1 MKRKLGEVCT
11 FYSGTG
17 FPVAYQGKSEGELPF
32 YKVGDISSNV
42 MAGNERL
49 IECNNYVSRQ
59 DVKEIRG
66 TIIPKNTVV
75 FAKIGEALK
84 LNRRALTSVEC
95 LIDNNAMGIAPNQK
109 LLRTKYFF
117 YGMKQLKLQNYAET
131 TAVPSVRKSRLE
143 KIEIEIPDLETQIY
157 REKILDKVSVI
168 ISNRKKELLYF
179 DELVKAR
186 FVEMFGDP
194 VRNSR
199 NWEMTQ
205 LNAIITNSNNGMP
218 RRGNDDDGAIVLRL
232 VELQKGYI
240 DYTNSNRIILNEKE
254 KKKYLLRDNDFL
266 FARVNGNSDNVG
278 RCAVFHEIGEDVYHN
293 DHIIR
298 VHFEEDKCNGRYM
311 SALLNS
317 TYGKREMR
325 NKIKTS
331 AGQYTI
337 SQEGIGDIRVPLPPI
352 QQQTQFAEFV
362 AQVEKLKA
370 AVQRSLTETQTLF
383 NSLMQTYFG

>member
-1 MKRKLGEVCT
+1 MKRKLGEVCA

-254 KKKYLLRDNDFL
+254 KRNICLEIMIFYLLVLMVIQIMLADVL
-266 FARVNGNSDNVG
+266 F
-278 RCAVFHEIGEDVYHN
+278 FM
-293 DHIIR
+293 
-298 VHFEEDKCNGRYM
+298 K
-311 SALLNS
+311 
-317 TYGKREMR
+317 
-325 NKIKTS
+325 
-331 AGQYTI
+331 
-337 SQEGIGDIRVPLPPI
+337 
-352 QQQTQFAEFV
+352 
-362 AQVEKLKA
+362 
-370 AVQRSLTETQTLF
+370 
-383 NSLMQTYFG
+383 